1 MRKKNSSF
9 HFQSEILNN
18 PLLILACTH
27 KSYSNEN
34 STPNES
40 NERLEFIGDTV
51 LGLIASEFL
60 YKEYPSEQEGRLSKL
75 KSVLVSESSL
85 AMIAKRISLNKYLLL
100 GKGERLTGGAE
111 KDSNLAN
118 LTEAVLGAIFLEYG
132 LDTAREWILPELKL
146 ILRHSESSENPSGEK
161 SVLQELLQK
170 KFQSL
175 PEYRILAEEGPDHE
189 KLYTIEA
196 SFRIKSQ
203 IWTETGTGKSK
214 KKAEQSAAKAL
225 LKTLRKKKIV

>member
-60 YKEYPSEQEGRLSKL
+60 YKEYPSEQEGKLSKL

-85 AMIAKRISLNKYLLL
+85 ATIAKRISLNKYLLL
-100 GKGERLTGGAE
+100 GKGERLTGGTE
-111 KDSNLAN
+111 KESNLAN

-132 LDTAREWILPELKL
+132 LDKARDWILPELKN
-146 ILRHSESSENPSGEK
+146 ILRHSESTQNPSGEK

-170 KFQSL
+170 K
-175 PEYRILAEEGPDHE
+175 
-189 KLYTIEA
+189 
-196 SFRIKSQ
+196 
-203 IWTETGTGKSK
+203 
-214 KKAEQSAAKAL
+214 
-225 LKTLRKKKIV
+225 